1 VDLLVLT
8 LKCSL
13 LFLFFLLILG
23 IAIDGIL
30 ARKIGI
36 SGAHLITC
44 SCLITSAVLA
54 ILAFYEVGIC
64 LNPISI
70 NLISWIDFELMDVSW
85 AFVFDSLTVSML
97 IPVLVVSSL
106 VHIFSIDYIIGDP
119 HNKRFFSYLSMF
131 TFLC

>member
-30 ARKIGI
+30 ARKNGI

-44 SCLITSAVLA
+44 SCLITSAVIA

-70 NLISWIDFELMDVSW
+70 NLIS
-85 AFVFDSLTVSML
+85 
-97 IPVLVVSSL
+97 
-106 VHIFSIDYIIGDP
+106 
-119 HNKRFFSYLSMF
+119 
-131 TFLC
+131 